1 MKTQL
6 CKNFRQGRCS
16 YGSRCHFAHGEHQ
29 LQQQVGPWGVGG
41 GIRLWVQMGERGTA
55 GIGCLDCSN

>member
-1 MKTQL
+1 MEAGVTL
-6 CKNFRQGRCS
+6 PMASTSCS
-16 YGSRCHFAHGEHQ
+16 SR
-29 LQQQVGPWGVGG
+29 WGG